1 MNLRTILWKTA
12 NRVLHPL
19 GFELRARKPEG
30 TQFTM
35 EAMLARAAARG
46 TRPGTIVDIGA
57 AAGRWTQKC
66 LNHFPDA
73 RYLLIEPLEERCA
86 ELEKL
91 CARFPNVEFAIA
103 AAGEKPGEAVLSV
116 ASDLDGSGIYDNASG
131 ANTRTVPV
139 VSLDTELQKRALPGP
154 YFLKFDTHG
163 FELPILAG
171 ATATLRQTT
180 MLLLE
185 TYNFQL
191 TANCLRFHELCA
203 HMETLGFRC
212 ADLAD
217 PMLRPRDN
225 FFWQVDLV
233 FLPKDAP
240 AFTASTYV

>member
-1 MNLRTILWKTA
+1 MNIQTILWKTA
-12 NRVLHPL
+12 NRVLHPF
-19 GFELRARKPEG
+19 GYELRSRKAEG

-35 EAMLARAAARG
+35 EATLARATARG

-66 LNHFPDA
+66 LRHFPDA
-73 RYLLIEPLEERCA
+73 RYLLIEPLEERRA

-91 CARFPNVEFAIA
+91 CARFPNVEFATA

-116 ASDLDGSGIYDNASG
+116 ASDLDGSGIYDNTSG

-185 TYNFQL
+185 AYNFQL
-191 TANCLRFHELCA
+191 TANCLRFHELCT

-225 FFWQVDLV
+225 LFWQVDLV

-240 AFTASTYV
+240 AFIANTYV

>member
-1 MNLRTILWKTA
+1 MKKPSLLWRLTNFA
-12 NRVLHPL
+12 LSPF
-19 GFELRARKPEG
+19 GCELSARKAKG
-30 TQFTM
+30 IQFTM
-35 EAMLARAAARG
+35 DAMLGRAQARG
-46 TRPGTIVDIGA
+46 TKPGTIVDIGA

-73 RYLLIEPLEERCA
+73 RYLLIEPLEERRA

-91 CARFPNVEFAIA
+91 CTRFPNVEFTTA
-103 AAGEKPGEAVLSV
+103 AAGEKPGEAVLSI

-139 VSLDTELQKRALPGP
+139 VSLDTELHKRALPGP

-185 TYNFQL
+185 AYNFQL

-217 PMLRPRDN
+217 PMLHPRDN
-225 FFWQVDLV
+225 LFWQVDLV

-240 AFTASTYV
+240 AFIANTYV